1 MKQHNS
7 GSKVDLRAGELS
19 CGMRSSLILLLFLL
33 VSFGF
38 GAFFTGGKVWD
49 GIWGPFFNILKKP
62 RKGALNLP
70 SESEV
75 LPALPSESEVLALGD
90 DAPDSKLLGQSS
102 SRTPRGEQ
110 SSMTV
115 SSKFN
120 DLNSNH
126 DQNPN
131 ISSPTFMH
139 A

>member
-7 GSKVDLRAGELS
+7 GSKEDLRADELS
-19 CGMRSSLILLLFLL
+19 GGMRSSLILLLFLL

-38 GAFFTGGKVWD
+38 GAFLTGGKVWD
-49 GIWGPFFNILKKP
+49 GIWGPLFNILKKP

-90 DAPDSKLLGQSS
+90 DASDSKLLGQSS

-120 DLNSNH
+120 DLKSNH
-126 DQNPN
+126 DKIP
-131 ISSPTFMH
+131 S
-139 A
+139 